1 MADRQGIE
9 VDYCPTW
16 RGVGLDC
23 GKLDTIVER
32 VVLTQDDV
40 SRDPDLAT
48 LLIRP

>member
-1 MADRQGIE
+1 MADRPGIE

-16 RGVGLDC
+16 RGVWLDR
-23 GKLDTIVER
+23 GELDTIIER

-48 LLIRP
+48 LLIRL